1 LSVEIRE
8 ATASDWEAIRPFFRE
23 IVAAGETYAY
33 DPELT
38 DDEARDLWMVGPPG
52 VTFAAVVDGRVVG
65 SANAYP
71 NRPGPGSH
79 VASASF
85 MVDPAHAGQGIGRAL
100 GERVLAWATDEGFMA
115 MQFNAVVESNLA
127 AVSLWRSLGFEIV
140 GTVPRAFRL
149 PDGTH
154 VGLYVMYR
162 RLDSARSA

>member
-1 LSVEIRE
+1 VEIRE
-8 ATASDWEAIRPFFRE
+8 AVDDDWKAIQPFFRE
-23 IVAAGETYAY
+23 IVAGGETYAY
-33 DPELT
+33 DPDMS
-38 DDEARDLWMVGPPG
+38 DDEARSIWMVGPPG
-52 VTFAAVVDGRVVG
+52 ATFVAVDEGHVVG
-65 SANAYP
+65 SANVYP

-85 MVDPAHAGQGIGRAL
+85 MVDPAHAGKGIGRAL
-100 GERVLAWATDEGFMA
+100 GERVLEWASTEGFMA

-127 AVSLWRSLGFEIV
+127 AVALWRSLGFEIV

-162 RLDSARSA
+162 RLS

>member
-1 LSVEIRE
+1 MAIEIRE
-8 ATASDWEAIRPFFRE
+8 ATGGDWDSILPFFRE

-33 DPELT
+33 DPEMT

-52 VTFAAVVDGRVVG
+52 VTFVALDDGRVVG
-65 SANAYP
+65 SANAYA

-85 MVDPAHAGQGIGRAL
+85 MVDPASSGRGIGRAL
-100 GERVLAWATDEGFMA
+100 GERVLEWATDQGFMA

-127 AVSLWRSLGFEIV
+127 AVALWRKLGFDIV

-149 PDGTH
+149 PHGTH

-162 RLDSARSA
+162 RLT

>member
-1 LSVEIRE
+1 MEIRE
-8 ATASDWEAIRPFFRE
+8 ARADDWEQIRPFFRE

-33 DPELT
+33 DSELS
-38 DDEARDLWMVGPPG
+38 DDEAREIWMVEPPG
-52 VTFAAVVDGRVVG
+52 VTIVAVDDERVVA

-71 NRPGPGSH
+71 NRAGPGSH

-85 MVDPAHAGQGIGRAL
+85 MVDPAHAGRGFGRAL
-100 GERVLAWATDEGFMA
+100 GERVLEWARDQGFMA

-154 VGLYVMYR
+154 VGLHVMYR
-162 RLDSARSA
+162 RLN

>member
-1 LSVEIRE
+1 MAVEIRE
-8 ATASDWEAIRPFFRE
+8 ADDDDWESILPFFRE
-23 IVAAGETYAY
+23 IVSAGETYAY
-33 DPELT
+33 ETDLT
-38 DDEARDLWMVGPPG
+38 DDQARDLWMVSSPG
-52 VTFAAVVDGRVVG
+52 ATFVAVEDGSVVG

-85 MVDPAHAGQGIGRAL
+85 MVDPEHAGRGVGRAL
-100 GERVLAWATDEGFMA
+100 GERVLEWATDQGFMA

-127 AVSLWRSLGFEIV
+127 AVTLWRKLGFDIV

-162 RLDSARSA
+162 RLS

>member
-1 LSVEIRE
+1 MAVEVRE
-8 ATASDWEAIRPFFRE
+8 AVPQDWDSILPFFRE

-33 DPELT
+33 DPELA
-38 DDEARDLWMVGPPG
+38 DEQARDIWMIGPPG
-52 VTFAAVVDGRVVG
+52 VTFVAVDDGRVVG
-65 SANAYP
+65 SANAYA

-79 VASASF
+79 VAGASF
-85 MVDPAHAGQGIGRAL
+85 MVDPGYSGRGIGRAL
-100 GERVLAWATDEGFMA
+100 GERVLEWARDEGFMS

-127 AVSLWRSLGFEIV
+127 AVSLWRSLGFDIV

-162 RLDSARSA
+162 RLD

>member
-1 LSVEIRE
+1 MAVEIRE
-8 ATASDWEAIRPFFRE
+8 ATDDDWDAIRPIFRE

-33 DPELT
+33 DPDLA
-38 DDEARDLWMVGPPG
+38 DDEARELWMVGPPG
-52 VTFAAVVDGRVVG
+52 VTFVAVGDGRVVG
-65 SANAYP
+65 SANAYA

-85 MVDPAHAGQGIGRAL
+85 MVDPDYAGRGTGRAL
-100 GERVLAWATDEGFMA
+100 GERVLEWAVEQGFMA

-127 AVSLWRSLGFEIV
+127 AVTLWRRLGFDIV

-154 VGLYVMYR
+154 VGLHVMYR
-162 RLDSARSA
+162 RLG

>member
-1 LSVEIRE
+1 VEIRE
-8 ATASDWEAIRPFFRE
+8 ATAADWEAIRPFFHE

-33 DPELT
+33 DPDMSE
-38 DDEARDLWMVGPPG
+38 DEARDLWMVGPPG
-52 VTFAAVVDGRVVG
+52 VTLVAVDDGRTVG

-79 VASASF
+79 IASASF
-85 MVDPAHAGQGIGRAL
+85 MVDPAHAGRGIGRAL
-100 GERVLAWATDEGFMA
+100 GERVLEWASAQGFMA

-127 AVSLWRSLGFEIV
+127 AVSLWHSLDFEIV

-154 VGLYVMYR
+154 VGLHVMYR
-162 RLDSARSA
+162 RLA

>member
-1 LSVEIRE
+1 MALEIRE
-8 ATASDWEAIRPFFRE
+8 AAADDWEAIQPFFRE

-33 DPELT
+33 DPDLT
-38 DDEARDLWMVGPPG
+38 DDQARELWMVGPPG
-52 VTFAAVVDGRVVG
+52 ATFVAVEDGRVVG

-85 MVDPAHAGQGIGRAL
+85 MVEPASAGRGIGRAL
-100 GERVLAWATDEGFMA
+100 GERVLEWARDENFMA

-162 RLDSARSA
+162 RLDSTESR

>member
-1 LSVEIRE
+1 VEIRE
-8 ATASDWEAIRPFFRE
+8 ATDGDWEAIWPFFEE

-33 DPELT
+33 DPEMT
-38 DDEARDLWMVGPPG
+38 EAQARELWMVGPPG
-52 VTFAAVVDGRVVG
+52 VTFVAVDGERVVA

-85 MVDPAHAGQGIGRAL
+85 MVEPASAGHGIGRAL
-100 GERVLAWATDEGFMA
+100 GERVLEWARDAGFMS

-140 GTVPRAFRL
+140 GTVPRGFRL

-154 VGLYVMYR
+154 VGLHVMYR
-162 RLDSARSA
+162 RLDSVQSA

>member
-1 LSVEIRE
+1 MAIEIRE
-8 ATASDWEAIRPFFRE
+8 AKEGDWEAIQPFFRE

-33 DPELT
+33 DPEMT
-38 DDEARDLWMVGPPG
+38 EDEARELWMVGAPG
-52 VTFAAVVDGRVVG
+52 VTFVAVDDGGVVG
-65 SANAYP
+65 SANAYA

-85 MVDPAHAGQGIGRAL
+85 MVAPSHAGRGIGRAL
-100 GERVLAWATDEGFMA
+100 GEHVLEWARDEGFMA

-127 AVSLWRSLGFEIV
+127 AVSLWRKLGFEIV

-162 RLDSARSA
+162 RLG

>member
-1 LSVEIRE
+1 VEIRE
-8 ATASDWEAIRPFFRE
+8 ATVADWEEIRPFFRE

-33 DPELT
+33 DPDMSEE
-38 DDEARDLWMVGPPG
+38 EARDLWMVGPPG
-52 VTFAAVVDGRVVG
+52 VTFVAVDDGRVAG

-71 NRPGPGSH
+71 NRAGPGSH

-85 MVDPAHAGQGIGRAL
+85 MVDPAHAGKGIGRAL
-100 GERVLAWATDEGFMA
+100 GERVLEWASAQGFMA

-140 GTVPRAFRL
+140 GTAPRAFRL

-154 VGLYVMYR
+154 VGLHVMYR
-162 RLDSARSA
+162 RLT

>member
-1 LSVEIRE
+1 MEIRE
-8 ATASDWEAIRPFFRE
+8 ARASDWEQIQPFFRE

-33 DPELT
+33 DPEMT
-38 DDEARDLWMVGPPG
+38 DEQARSIWMVGPPG
-52 VTFAAVVDGRVVG
+52 VTFVAVEGDQIVG
-65 SANAYP
+65 SANAYA

-85 MVDPAHAGQGIGRAL
+85 MVDPSQAGRGIGRAL
-100 GERVLAWATDEGFMA
+100 GERVLEWARDQGFMA

-127 AVSLWRSLGFEIV
+127 AVTLWRSLGFEIV

-154 VGLYVMYR
+154 VGLHVMYR
-162 RLDSARSA
+162 RLA

>member
-1 LSVEIRE
+1 MAVEIRD
-8 ATASDWEAIRPFFRE
+8 AVAGDWDSILPFFRE

-33 DPELT
+33 EPEMT
-38 DDEARDLWMVGPPG
+38 DEQACELWMVEAPG
-52 VTFAAVVDGRVVG
+52 VNFVAVDDGRVVG
-65 SANAYP
+65 SANAYA

-85 MVDPAHAGQGIGRAL
+85 MVDPACSGRGIGRAL
-100 GERVLAWATDEGFMA
+100 GERVLEWATEQGFMA

-127 AVSLWRSLGFEIV
+127 AVTLWRKLGFDIV

-162 RLDSARSA
+162 RL

>member
-1 LSVEIRE
+1 VEIRE
-8 ATASDWEAIRPFFRE
+8 ATAADWEEIRPIFRE

-33 DPELT
+33 DPEMSEE
-38 DDEARDLWMVGPPG
+38 EARAIWMVGPPG
-52 VTFAAVVDGRVVG
+52 VTFVAVDDGHVAG

-71 NRPGPGSH
+71 NRAGPGSH

-85 MVDPAHAGQGIGRAL
+85 MVDPAHVGKGIGRAL
-100 GERVLAWATDEGFMA
+100 GERVLEWASAEGFMA

-162 RLDSARSA
+162 RLEGA

>member
-1 LSVEIRE
+1 MAIEIRD
-8 ATASDWEAIRPFFRE
+8 ATAADWEAIKPIFRE

-33 DPELT
+33 DPEMT
-38 DDEARDLWMVGPPG
+38 DDEARALWMLGAPG
-52 VTFAAVVDGRVVG
+52 TTFVAVLDGAVVA
-65 SANAYP
+65 SASAYP

-85 MVDPAHAGQGIGRAL
+85 MVDPAHAGRGLGRAL
-100 GERVLAWATDEGFMA
+100 GERVLEWAREEGFTA

-154 VGLYVMYR
+154 VGLYVMHR
-162 RLDSARSA
+162 RLD

>member
-1 LSVEIRE
+1 MAIEIRE
-8 ATASDWEAIRPFFRE
+8 AIAADWEAIRPFFRE

-33 DPELT
+33 DPEMSE
-38 DDEARDLWMVGPPG
+38 DEARALWMVGPPG
-52 VTFAAVVDGRVVG
+52 VTFVAVEDGRVVG
-65 SANAYP
+65 TANSYA

-85 MVDPAHAGQGIGRAL
+85 MVDPAHAGRGIGRAL
-100 GERVLAWATDEGFMA
+100 GERVIEWATEQGFTA

-127 AVSLWRSLGFEIV
+127 AVTLWRRLGFDIV

-162 RLDSARSA
+162 RLDFARSP